1 MKSND
6 IRICGLMI
14 FGLSLVMTFY
24 IIGMFHEYLLVSNLL
39 LMIYLFGITT
49 VIGLLLVE
57 VSVKDKKKEKRKY
70 VQKKKEKA

>member
-6 IRICGLMI
+6 TRILGLLI
-14 FGLSLVMTFY
+14 FGFSIMVTFY
-24 IIGMFHEYLLVSNLL
+24 TLGMFYEHILVANLL
-39 LMIYLFGITT
+39 FMMYLFGITT

-70 VQKKKEKA
+70 VRKKKKTA